1 MEKTLQELYD
11 EVVKDEKLIKE
22 FTEAEKEGKLEEFL
36 KAHGCN
42 ATEEE
47 LQKFLASEITDE
59 KELSPEELDK
69 VAGGKSNNKPSGEI
83 VKMARFKCD
92 KCGAELMFPPD
103 YASNVE
109 GKKHI
114 DVNRSCCDGILHRV

>member
-69 VAGGKSNNKPSGEI
+69 VAGGKQPF
-83 VKMARFKCD
+83 AYDCD
-92 KCGAELMFPPD
+92 KCGQHMEV
-103 YASNVE
+103 SNPSFE
-109 GKKHI
+109 GKRHC
-114 DVNRSCCDGILHRV
+114 DVKYTECDGILHKS

>member
-47 LQKFLASEITDE
+47 LQKFLVSEITDE

-69 VAGGKSNNKPSGEI
+69 VAGGKS
-83 VKMARFKCD
+83 VFTFKCD
-92 KCGAELMFPPD
+92 KCGQEVSGDRNLC
-103 YASNVE
+103 
-109 GKKHI
+109 GKKHKEAYI
-114 DVNRSCCDGILHRV
+114 VLNGNPPTECDGILR

>member
-22 FTEAEKEGKLEEFL
+22 FTAAEKEGKIEEFV

-59 KELSPEELDK
+59 KELSSEELDK
-69 VAGGKSNNKPSGEI
+69 VAGGKPGRQIASLIKCEKCDWEKKVSNN
-83 VKMARFKCD
+83 VYVAKCP
-92 KCGAELMFPPD
+92 KCG
-103 YASNVE
+103 SNVYE
-109 GKKHI
+109 KEKYYA
-114 DVNRSCCDGILHRV
+114 